1 MAWSF
6 KIFTLA
12 GVPVRLHVTF
22 LLLLVWLAALFWMRA
37 GPSAAA
43 EGVLFILLLFGSVV
57 LHEFGHVLAAR
68 RYGIATADVTLLPIG
83 GVASIERIP
92 EKPSQEIVIALAGP
106 AVNVAIWIVLML
118 LADVPALTADA
129 ARLDDPGAATMLSR
143 VASANLLLALFNMIP
158 AFPMDGGRVLRAL
171 LATRFGFVRAT
182 RIAAGVGQALA
193 VVFAFL
199 GLFGSPLL
207 VLIAIFVF
215 LAASAEA
222 SAVEARQLARGYRA
236 CDAMITSFQSLGP
249 AATAKE
255 AADMLLRT
263 TQQEFPVLE
272 AGKLKGFVLRD
283 GLITA
288 LREGPGD
295 TPVTAFM
302 TTDVPT
308 VARTASLERVT
319 HEFRMG
325 KVRAVAVLD
334 EGGRLS
340 GYVTPENFGEL
351 LMVRGAIDQAA
362 TAAGGE
368 LAPSR

>member
-1 MAWSF
+1 
-6 KIFTLA
+6 
-12 GVPVRLHVTF
+12 
-22 LLLLVWLAALFWMRA
+22 
-37 GPSAAA
+37 
-43 EGVLFILLLFGSVV
+43 
-57 LHEFGHVLAAR
+57 
-68 RYGIATADVTLLPIG
+68 
-83 GVASIERIP
+83 
-92 EKPSQEIVIALAGP
+92 
-106 AVNVAIWIVLML
+106 
-118 LADVPALTADA
+118 
-129 ARLDDPGAATMLSR
+129 
-143 VASANLLLALFNMIP
+143 
-158 AFPMDGGRVLRAL
+158 
-171 LATRFGFVRAT
+171 
-182 RIAAGVGQALA
+182 
-193 VVFAFL
+193 
-199 GLFGSPLL
+199 
-207 VLIAIFVF
+207 
-215 LAASAEA
+215 
-222 SAVEARQLARGYRA
+222 
-236 CDAMITSFQSLGP
+236 
-249 AATAKE
+249 
-255 AADMLLRT
+255 MLLRT

-308 VARTASLERVT
+308 VARAASLERVT

-334 EGGRLS
+334 EGGRLA

>member
-1 MAWSF
+1 
-6 KIFTLA
+6 
-12 GVPVRLHVTF
+12 
-22 LLLLVWLAALFWMRA
+22 MRRV
-37 GPSAAA
+37 ST
-43 EGVLFILLLFGSVV
+43 I
-57 LHEFGHVLAAR
+57 
-68 RYGIATADVTLLPIG
+68 
-83 GVASIERIP
+83 
-92 EKPSQEIVIALAGP
+92 
-106 AVNVAIWIVLML
+106 
-118 LADVPALTADA
+118 
-129 ARLDDPGAATMLSR
+129 GAATMLSR
-143 VASANLLLALFNMIP
+143 VASASLLLAIFNMIP

-272 AGKLKGFVLRD
+272 AGNSR
-283 GLITA
+283 A
-288 LREGPGD
+288 SCC
-295 TPVTAFM
+295 A
-302 TTDVPT
+302 
-308 VARTASLERVT
+308 TASSR
-319 HEFRMG
+319 RSA
-325 KVRAVAVLD
+325 RAPVIRPL
-334 EGGRLS
+334 R
-340 GYVTPENFGEL
+340 
-351 LMVRGAIDQAA
+351 
-362 TAAGGE
+362 
-368 LAPSR
+368 PS

>member
-43 EGVLFILLLFGSVV
+43 EGVLFILLLFASVV

-106 AVNVAIWIVLML
+106 AVNVAIWLVLML
-118 LADVPALTADA
+118 IADVPAMTAEA
-129 ARLDDPGAATMLSR
+129 ARLDEPGAALLSR

-249 AATAKE
+249 TATAKE

-272 AGKLKGFVLRD
+272 GGALRGFVLRD
-283 GLITA
+283 GLIGA
-288 LREGPGD
+288 LREGPAD
-295 TPVTAFM
+295 APVTAFM

-308 VARTASLERVT
+308 VPRTASLERVT

-334 EGGRLS
+334 EAGRLA
-340 GYVTPENFGEL
+340 GYVTPDNFGEL
-351 LMVRGAIDQAA
+351 LLVRGAIDQGA

>member
-1 MAWSF
+1 MSVAHSTSASTATMRQNCSVPVLCTPRPPLRAAAKRRNRTIGSNPRRRGSFPPAHTVRAIWFRIQAAELVRPHTSTGQGRAQLCGASPVSTCSDCRERFMAWSF

-83 GVASIERIP
+83 GAASIAPPP
-92 EKPSQEIVIALAGP
+92 ENPSQEVVIALAGP
-106 AVNVAIWIVLML
+106 AVNVAIWLVLML
-118 LADVPALTADA
+118 IADLPTMTAES
-129 ARLDDPGAATMLSR
+129 ARLDEPGATLLSR
-143 VASANLLLALFNMIP
+143 VASANLLLAIFNMIP

-171 LATRFGFVRAT
+171 IATRLGFVRAT

-215 LAASAEA
+215 LA
-222 SAVEARQLARGYRA
+222 
-236 CDAMITSFQSLGP
+236 
-249 AATAKE
+249 
-255 AADMLLRT
+255 
-263 TQQEFPVLE
+263 
-272 AGKLKGFVLRD
+272 
-283 GLITA
+283 
-288 LREGPGD
+288 
-295 TPVTAFM
+295 
-302 TTDVPT
+302 
-308 VARTASLERVT
+308 
-319 HEFRMG
+319 
-325 KVRAVAVLD
+325 
-334 EGGRLS
+334 
-340 GYVTPENFGEL
+340 
-351 LMVRGAIDQAA
+351 
-362 TAAGGE
+362 
-368 LAPSR
+368 